1 MITPTIFFTVLAF
14 SILFA
19 IFIALIICEGS
30 ESLKI
35 KKSSNKPPLS
45 IKEQIQILEKCSDY
59 MVSNSFYTKIGLCAL
74 LAQLIFMH
82 TNDYTL
88 MRDVS
93 SFIPIFNYENA
104 KKATTVTG
112 SYSSFWWEFDS
123 LGTEQRY
130 QFVQWCINELQTKLK
145 DEEVL

>member
-19 IFIALIICEGS
+19 IFISLVICESS

-59 MVSNSFYTKIGLCAL
+59 MISNNFYTKIGLCAL

>member
-1 MITPTIFFTVLAF
+1 MVTPTIFFTVLAF
-14 SILFA
+14 YTLFV
-19 IFIALIICEGS
+19 IFISLVICEGS

-35 KKSSNKPPLS
+35 KKPSNKPSLS
-45 IKEQIQILEKCSDY
+45 IKEQLQILEECSEY
-59 MVSNSFYTKIGLCAL
+59 MISNSFYTKVGLCAL

-130 QFVQWCINELQTKLK
+130 QFIQWCINELQTKLK

>member
-1 MITPTIFFTVLAF
+1 MITSTVFFTVLSF
-14 SILFA
+14 CMLIA
-19 IFIALIICEGS
+19 IFIGLVICESS

-35 KKSSNKPPLS
+35 KKPSNKPPLS
-45 IKEQIQILEKCSDY
+45 TKEQIQILEECSEY
-59 MVSNSFYTKIGLCAL
+59 MLSNSFYTKIGLCSL
-74 LAQLIFMH
+74 LAQLIFIH

-88 MRDVS
+88 IRDVS

-112 SYSSFWWEFDS
+112 SYTSFWWEFDS
-123 LGTEQRY
+123 LGGEQRHK
-130 QFVQWCINELQTKLK
+130 FVQWCINELKTKLK

>member
-14 SILFA
+14 STLSA
-19 IFIALIICEGS
+19 IFISLIICEGS

-45 IKEQIQILEKCSDY
+45 IKEQIQILEKCFDY
-59 MVSNSFYTKIGLCAL
+59 MISNSFYTKIGLCAL

>member
-1 MITPTIFFTVLAF
+1 MITFTVFFNVLAF

-19 IFIALIICEGS
+19 IFISLVICEGS
-30 ESLKI
+30 ESLEI
-35 KKSSNKPPLS
+35 KKPSNKPPLS
-45 IKEQIQILEKCSDY
+45 IKEQLQILEECSEY
-59 MVSNSFYTKIGLCAL
+59 MLSNSFYTKIGLCAL
-74 LAQLIFMH
+74 LAQLIFLH

-88 MRDVS
+88 IKDVS

-130 QFVQWCINELQTKLK
+130 QFVQWCINELKTKLK

>member
-1 MITPTIFFTVLAF
+1 MVTPTVFFTILSF
-14 SILFA
+14 SILIA

-88 MRDVS
+88 MRNVS

-104 KKATTVTG
+104 KKVTTVTG

>member
-1 MITPTIFFTVLAF
+1 MITPTIFFTGLAF
-14 SILFA
+14 STLFA
-19 IFIALIICEGS
+19 IFISLIICEGS

-35 KKSSNKPPLS
+35 KKPSNKPPLS
-45 IKEQIQILEKCSDY
+45 IKEQLQILEECSEY
-59 MVSNSFYTKIGLCAL
+59 MISNSFYTKIGLCAL
-74 LAQLIFMH
+74 LAQLIFIH

-104 KKATTVTG
+104 KKATKVTG

-123 LGTEQRY
+123 LGGEQRY
-130 QFVQWCINELQTKLK
+130 KFVEWCINVLQTK
-145 DEEVL
+145 

>member
-1 MITPTIFFTVLAF
+1 MITSTVFFTVLSF
-14 SILFA
+14 SMLIA
-19 IFIALIICEGS
+19 IFIGLVICESS

-35 KKSSNKPPLS
+35 KKPSNKPPLS
-45 IKEQIQILEKCSDY
+45 IKEQLKILEECSEY
-59 MVSNSFYTKIGLCAL
+59 MLSNSFYTKIGLCAL
-74 LAQLIFMH
+74 LAQLIFIH

-88 MRDVS
+88 IRDVS

-112 SYSSFWWEFDS
+112 SYSSFFFFFDS

>member
-19 IFIALIICEGS
+19 IFISLVICESS

-59 MVSNSFYTKIGLCAL
+59 MISNNFYTKIGLCAL
-74 LAQLIFMH
+74 LAQLIFIH

-145 DEEVL
+145 DEEVI

>member
-1 MITPTIFFTVLAF
+1 MVTSTVFFTGLAF
-14 SILFA
+14 STLSA
-19 IFIALIICEGS
+19 IFISLVIFESS

-35 KKSSNKPPLS
+35 KKPSNKPPLS
-45 IKEQIQILEKCSDY
+45 IKEQLQILKECSEY
-59 MVSNSFYTKIGLCAL
+59 MLSNSFYTKIGLCAL

-88 MRDVS
+88 MRGVS

>member
-1 MITPTIFFTVLAF
+1 MVTSTVFFTGLAY
-14 SILFA
+14 STIFA
-19 IFIALIICEGS
+19 IFIGLIICEGS

-35 KKSSNKPPLS
+35 KKPSNKPPLS
-45 IKEQIQILEKCSDY
+45 TKEQIQILEECSEY
-59 MVSNSFYTKIGLCAL
+59 MLSNSFYTKIGLCSL
-74 LAQLIFMH
+74 LAQLIFIH

-88 MRDVS
+88 IRDVS

-104 KKATTVTG
+104 KKATTVIG
-112 SYSSFWWEFDS
+112 SYTSFLLEFDS

-130 QFVQWCINELQTKLK
+130 QFVQWCINELKTKLK

>member
-19 IFIALIICEGS
+19 IFISLVICESS

-59 MVSNSFYTKIGLCAL
+59 MVSNNFYTKIGLCAL

>member
-1 MITPTIFFTVLAF
+1 MITSTVFFNVLAF

-19 IFIALIICEGS
+19 IFISLVICEGS

-35 KKSSNKPPLS
+35 KKPSNKPPLS
-45 IKEQIQILEKCSDY
+45 TKEQLQILEECSEY
-59 MVSNSFYTKIGLCAL
+59 MLSNSFYTKIGLCAL
-74 LAQLIFMH
+74 LAQLIFLH

-112 SYSSFWWEFDS
+112 SYSSFWWEFDA

-130 QFVQWCINELQTKLK
+130 QFVQWCINELKTKLK

>member
-1 MITPTIFFTVLAF
+1 MITSTVFFTVF
-14 SILFA
+14 SFSTLFA
-19 IFIALIICEGS
+19 IFIGLIICEGS

-35 KKSSNKPPLS
+35 KKPSNKPPLR
-45 IKEQIQILEKCSDY
+45 IKEQLQILEECSEY
-59 MVSNSFYTKIGLCAL
+59 MLSNSFYTKIGLCSL

-112 SYSSFWWEFDS
+112 SYSSFWWKFDS

>member
-19 IFIALIICEGS
+19 IFISLVICESS

-35 KKSSNKPPLS
+35 KKPSNKPPLS

-104 KKATTVTG
+104 KKATKVTG
-112 SYSSFWWEFDS
+112 SYTSFWWEFDS

>member
-1 MITPTIFFTVLAF
+1 MITSTVFFNVLAF

-19 IFIALIICEGS
+19 IFISLVICEGS

-35 KKSSNKPPLS
+35 KKPSNKPPLS
-45 IKEQIQILEKCSDY
+45 TKEQLQILEECSEY
-59 MVSNSFYTKIGLCAL
+59 MLSNSFYTKIGLCAL
-74 LAQLIFMH
+74 LAQLIFLH

-130 QFVQWCINELQTKLK
+130 QFVQWCINELKTKLK

>member
-1 MITPTIFFTVLAF
+1 MVTVFFTILTF
-14 SILFA
+14 STLIA
-19 IFIALIICEGS
+19 IFVYLITCES
-30 ESLKI
+30 LESLKI
-35 KKSSNKPPLS
+35 KKFSNKPPLS

-59 MVSNSFYTKIGLCAL
+59 MVSNSFYTKVGLCAL

-88 MRDVS
+88 MRNVS

>member
-1 MITPTIFFTVLAF
+1 MITSTVFFTVLAF
-14 SILFA
+14 STLSA
-19 IFIALIICEGS
+19 IFISLVICES
-30 ESLKI
+30 FESLKT
-35 KKSSNKPPLS
+35 KKPSNKPPLS
-45 IKEQIQILEKCSDY
+45 IKEQLKILEECSEY
-59 MVSNSFYTKIGLCAL
+59 MLSNSFYTKIGLCAL

-88 MRDVS
+88 VRNVS

-112 SYSSFWWEFDS
+112 SYSSFWWDFDS

-130 QFVQWCINELQTKLK
+130 QFIQWCINELKTKLK

>member
-1 MITPTIFFTVLAF
+1 MVTSTIFFTILAF
-14 SILFA
+14 STLIALF
-19 IFIALIICEGS
+19 IGLIICEGS

-59 MVSNSFYTKIGLCAL
+59 MISNNFYTKIGLCAL
-74 LAQLIFMH
+74 LAQLIFIH

>member
-1 MITPTIFFTVLAF
+1 MITSTVFFNVIAF

-19 IFIALIICEGS
+19 IFISLVICEGS

-35 KKSSNKPPLS
+35 KKLSNKPPLS
-45 IKEQIQILEKCSDY
+45 IKEQLQILEECSEY
-59 MVSNSFYTKIGLCAL
+59 MLSNSFYTKIGLCAL
-74 LAQLIFMH
+74 LAQLIFLH

-104 KKATTVTG
+104 KRVTTVTG
-112 SYSSFWWEFDS
+112 SYSSFWWEFDA

-130 QFVQWCINELQTKLK
+130 QFVQWCINELKTKLK

>member
-1 MITPTIFFTVLAF
+1 MVTSTVFFTGLAF
-14 SILFA
+14 STLFA
-19 IFIALIICEGS
+19 IFIGLIICEGS

-35 KKSSNKPPLS
+35 KKPSNKPPLS
-45 IKEQIQILEKCSDY
+45 IKEQIQILEECSEY
-59 MVSNSFYTKIGLCAL
+59 MLSNSFYTKIGLCAL
-74 LAQLIFMH
+74 LAQLIFLH

-130 QFVQWCINELQTKLK
+130 QFVQWCINELKTKLK

>member
-1 MITPTIFFTVLAF
+1 MVTSTVFFTGLAF
-14 SILFA
+14 STLFA
-19 IFIALIICEGS
+19 IFISLVICEGS

-35 KKSSNKPPLS
+35 KKPSNKPPLS

-59 MVSNSFYTKIGLCAL
+59 MVSNNFYTKIGLCAL
-74 LAQLIFMH
+74 LAQLIFMY

-123 LGTEQRY
+123 FGGEQRHK
-130 QFVQWCINELQTKLK
+130 FIQWCINELQTKLK

>member
-1 MITPTIFFTVLAF
+1 MVTVFFTILAF
-14 SILFA
+14 SILIV
-19 IFIALIICEGS
+19 IFVYLITCES
-30 ESLKI
+30 LESLKI

-59 MVSNSFYTKIGLCAL
+59 MISNNFYTKIGLCAL

-88 MRDVS
+88 MRNVS

-104 KKATTVTG
+104 KKVTTVTG

>member
-1 MITPTIFFTVLAF
+1 MITSTIFFTVLAF

-19 IFIALIICEGS
+19 IFISLVICESS

>member
-1 MITPTIFFTVLAF
+1 MITSTVFFTVLAF
-14 SILFA
+14 STLFA
-19 IFIALIICEGS
+19 IFISLVICESS

-35 KKSSNKPPLS
+35 KKPSNKSPLS
-45 IKEQIQILEKCSDY
+45 IKEQLKILEECSEY
-59 MVSNSFYTKIGLCAL
+59 MLSNSFYTKIGLCAL
-74 LAQLIFMH
+74 LAQLIFLH

-130 QFVQWCINELQTKLK
+130 QFVQWCINELKTKLK

>member
-1 MITPTIFFTVLAF
+1 ML
-14 SILFA
+14 
-19 IFIALIICEGS
+19 
-30 ESLKI
+30 
-35 KKSSNKPPLS
+35 
-45 IKEQIQILEKCSDY
+45 
-59 MVSNSFYTKIGLCAL
+59 SNSFYTKIGLCAL
-74 LAQLIFMH
+74 LAQLIFLH

-112 SYSSFWWEFDS
+112 SYSSFWWKFNS

>member
-1 MITPTIFFTVLAF
+1 MITSTVFFNVLAF

-19 IFIALIICEGS
+19 IFISLVICEGS

-35 KKSSNKPPLS
+35 KKPSNKPPLS
-45 IKEQIQILEKCSDY
+45 TKEQLQILEECSEY
-59 MVSNSFYTKIGLCAL
+59 MLSNSFYTKIGLCAL
-74 LAQLIFMH
+74 LAQLIFLH

-130 QFVQWCINELQTKLK
+130 QFVQWCINELKTKLK
-145 DEEVL
+145 DEEVF

>member
-1 MITPTIFFTVLAF
+1 MITSTVFFTVLAF
-14 SILFA
+14 STLSA
-19 IFIALIICEGS
+19 IFISLVIFESS

-35 KKSSNKPPLS
+35 KKPSNKPPLS
-45 IKEQIQILEKCSDY
+45 IKEQLQILEECSEY
-59 MVSNSFYTKIGLCAL
+59 MLSNSFYTKIGLCAL

-112 SYSSFWWEFDS
+112 SYSSFWWDFDS

-130 QFVQWCINELQTKLK
+130 QFVQWCINELKTKLK

>member
-1 MITPTIFFTVLAF
+1 MITSTVFFTGLAF
-14 SILFA
+14 STLFA
-19 IFIALIICEGS
+19 IFIGLVVCESS

-35 KKSSNKPPLS
+35 KKPSNKPPLS
-45 IKEQIQILEKCSDY
+45 IKEQLQILEECSEY
-59 MVSNSFYTKIGLCAL
+59 MLNNSFYTKIGLCAL

-88 MRDVS
+88 MRNVS

-112 SYSSFWWEFDS
+112 NYSSFWWEFDS
-123 LGTEQRY
+123 LGGEQRY
-130 QFVQWCINELQTKLK
+130 KFIQWCINELQNKLK